1 MKALMARKTE
11 EMDVQTGVIAT
22 ALNISFSAEALA
34 EWRMAHGIAAPPKAP
49 IDAQSLGLMMAKF
62 PGAFRV
68 H

>member
-34 EWRMAHGIAAPPKAP
+34 EWRASHGMEPEHRAP
-49 IDAQSLGLMMAKF
+49 ISANNLGPMMARF
-62 PGAFRV
+62 PGAFKV